1 MAKPTGSKMDQAV
14 ARARGEESSALATT
28 DAPTSLGALGN
39 EGITSL
45 VRRAD
50 AGSLAARLA
59 AGEIEAAPQLLT
71 LEEGSEIVAFVASE
85 GIAEIEDINTKQPK
99 QVANWQLMLLDPNTL
114 STGPRVSILGS
125 AQLDRQLRTLVGRIA
140 VIARGGEVKTG
151 KGRRMT
157 EYFVGELK
165 TREAAQTAEA
175 IRNGA

>member
-1 MAKPTGSKMDQAV
+1 MDQAV
-14 ARARGEESSALATT
+14 ARARGEEQALATT

-39 EGITSL
+39 EGIASL

-50 AGSLAARLA
+50 GASLAARLL

-71 LEEGSEIVAFVASE
+71 LEEGAEIVCYVAGE
-85 GIAEIEDINTKQPK
+85 GQVEIEDINTKAPK
-99 QVANWQLMLLDPNTL
+99 MVANWQLMLLNPDDL
-114 STGPRVSILGS
+114 ATGPRVSILGS
-125 AQLDRQLRTLVGRIA
+125 AQLDRQLRTLVGKIA

-165 TREAAQTAEA
+165 TREAKQTAEA
-175 IRNGA
+175 IRNG